1 MELDGDLHVGRPIT
15 VERLDVYELRG
26 DGHTIARHCAVAPQ
40 QEAERLAERPWLAA
54 TGSFPEVWTAQRCV
68 EACVTANRIEVERW
82 RRGVVPRLA
91 IRVDMHE
98 VIGDELQRSRWE
110 AGEPPAPVT
119 AVRAVL
125 ARNPAYR
132 SGFAVLT
139 AYPVAAGSPA
149 YPRQP

>member
-1 MELDGDLHVGRPIT
+1 MELDGGLHARQPIA
-15 VERLDVYELRG
+15 VEPLDVYELRG
-26 DGHTIARHCAVAPQ
+26 DGHTIIRHCEVTPQ
-40 QEAERLAERPWLAA
+40 EEAERLAEHPWLAA
-54 TGSFPEVWTAQRCV
+54 TGSFPEVRTAQRCV
-68 EACVTANRIEVERW
+68 EACVAANRAEVERW

-110 AGEPPAPVT
+110 AGEPPEPVT
-119 AVRAVL
+119 GVRAVL
-125 ARNPAYR
+125 SRNSAYG

-139 AYPVAAGSPA
+139 AYPVAASSPT